1 MIENRMNVYARV
13 SPADQG
19 KREKRERER
28 MHTRGGLDRE
38 EGRLYSGNLASHD
51 GTSIVRA

>member
-19 KREKRERER
+19 KREKRERENAHER
-28 MHTRGGLDRE
+28 R
-38 EGRLYSGNLASHD
+38 
-51 GTSIVRA
+51 VR